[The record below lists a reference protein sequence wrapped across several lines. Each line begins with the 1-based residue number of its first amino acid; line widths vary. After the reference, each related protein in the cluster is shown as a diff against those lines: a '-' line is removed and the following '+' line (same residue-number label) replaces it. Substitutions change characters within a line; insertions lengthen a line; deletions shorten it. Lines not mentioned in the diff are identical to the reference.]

1 MLETLDLLRA
11 IVAELETERRGYL
24 MTLDPAYLKAYGVS
38 DESVRREAQA
48 LQTLVADDP
57 LQGLRAGH
65 LALTVAAT
73 LREIDELLKTA
84 GTSGLA
90 ALAMIRSM
98 DEIRSQSPGLQR
110 LDYLGPAGTVCPS
123 TVDEQDASRCLGSVY
138 AHSHFL
144 TACLC
149 KCGRAIDASASPI
162 GSRGSNPDP
171 IDHVLTSDAD

>member
-1 MLETLDLLRA
+1 MSVLAPALSLRWLARPLILAIAVLLTLFAATVFLGLQYRQEQQAANHSIEHSRQVLETLDRLRTIIA
-11 IVAELETERRGYL
+11 DLEAERRGYL

-65 LALTVAAT
+65 LALIVAAT

-98 DEIRSQSPGLQR
+98 DEIRSQ
-110 LDYLGPAGTVCPS
+110 
-123 TVDEQDASRCLGSVY
+123 
-138 AHSHFL
+138 
-144 TACLC
+144 
-149 KCGRAIDASASPI
+149 ID
-162 GSRGSNPDP
+162 
-171 IDHVLTSDAD
+171 